1 MQAPDAREP
10 HVWQDHA
17 INRQHRATA
26 AAPARA
32 RWTPANER
40 VFLTPESIRFGA
52 QAVADYDER
61 RTTAVAS
68 FEQRNGKQAGDPVK
82 LAEALVRISDEET
95 APMRFTA
102 GAMAVNTFAAK
113 LVRMQDELETWRQ
126 RGLDTDGSGDGW

>member
-1 MQAPDAREP
+1 M
-10 HVWQDHA
+10 
-17 INRQHRATA
+17 
-26 AAPARA
+26 
-32 RWTPANER
+32 
-40 VFLTPESIRFGA
+40 
-52 QAVADYDER
+52 
-61 RTTAVAS
+61 
-68 FEQRNGKQAGDPVK
+68 K